1 MRLDALGSV
10 FLILAAEAKNDVGDR
25 LAEDIVFLGAPGLEG
40 IQSGQAILLQARR
53 LFSQTVSFGVVE
65 RAHVGFGHARSRA
78 EDALL
83 PAPGASAVTGH
94 ERFIV
99 APHHEMIAQRR
110 LAGVLRFLA
119 VVKAEEFLVR
129 IRQEPGK
136 NLGGGQVRVQL
147 FGFNRHAK
155 RIVIAADLH
164 AFAAAFAEVGDENR
178 EEAAAAGRFLFQ

>member
-65 RAHVGFGHARSRA
+65 RAHVGFGDARRRA
-78 EDALL
+78 QDALF
-83 PAPGASAVTGH
+83 PAPSATAVSAE
-94 ERFIV
+94 ERLVV

-110 LAGVLRFLA
+110 LAGALRFVV
-119 VVKAEEFLVR
+119 VVKAE
-129 IRQEPGK
+129 
-136 NLGGGQVRVQL
+136 
-147 FGFNRHAK
+147 
-155 RIVIAADLH
+155 
-164 AFAAAFAEVGDENR
+164 
-178 EEAAAAGRFLFQ
+178 